1 MTRIIFIF
9 IIISIIC
16 YFQYESINKINNSYE
31 ILQYENPQKNIFEN
45 MLQDKL
51 VSVFTNIKFDNLNIS
66 LSLYN
71 TKKNLIDTQII
82 KNLYYYNIP
91 LTIENNH
98 QVLFESKN
106 KPPLIQKQDKY
117 RRLFYVYSGT
127 KRFFIFNAD
136 QGKYLYLNNTNIS
149 PINIWNQD
157 LEKYPLIEK
166 AKYIEIICRE
176 NTMLYIPYNFYYTS
190 ICDEDSISIDVSSE
204 SIFSKYLKKKTF

>member
-1 MTRIIFIF
+1 MKRIIFIL
-9 IIISIIC
+9 IIIAIIC
-16 YFQYESINKINNSYE
+16 YFQYESINKNNNSYE
-31 ILQYENPQKNIFEN
+31 ILQYENPKKNIFEN

-51 VSVFTNIKFDNLNIS
+51 ISVFNNIKFNNWMISINQYNII
-66 LSLYN
+66 
-71 TKKNLIDTQII
+71 KNVIDKQII
-82 KNLYYYNIP
+82 NNLYYYNIP

-117 RRLFYVYSGT
+117 RRLSYVYSGT

-190 ICDEDSISIDVSSE
+190 ICDEDTITIDVSSE
-204 SIFSKYLKKKTF
+204 SIFSKYLKKV

>member
-1 MTRIIFIF
+1 MKRIIFIL

-16 YFQYESINKINNSYE
+16 YFQYESINKINNSYQ

-51 VSVFTNIKFDNLNIS
+51 ISVFTNIKFDKWNIS

-71 TKKNLIDTQII
+71 TQKDLIDKSII

-91 LTIENNH
+91 LSIENNH
-98 QVLFESKN
+98 QILFESKD
-106 KPPLIQKQDKY
+106 KPPLIQRQNKY
-117 RRLFYVYSGT
+117 RRLFYIYSGS

-136 QGKYLYLNNTNIS
+136 QSKYLYLNNDTS
-149 PINIWNQD
+149 PINILNQD
-157 LEKYPLIEK
+157 LQKYPLIEK
-166 AKYIEIICRE
+166 AKYIEIICRQ

-190 ICDEDSISIDVSSE
+190 ICDEDTISIDVNSE
-204 SIFSKYLKKKTF
+204 SIFSLYLKNK